1 MNAKRTIAVL
11 TAALMPLALSS
22 YALAQDGEKLEGAKG
37 LFFEQLQKP
46 SEKINTGVQ
55 YWIELKRGSQ
65 VLKTSNKQN
74 FQANDHIRFHVKAN
88 IDGYAYILLKS
99 GSRGEQSVLFP
110 DPKSAED
117 NQVARGQDYVLPSE
131 GWLTFDENPGTE
143 QVTLLVSRT
152 PIDATAYL
160 NSTGQEVT
168 LIASAS
174 TGSKDLVPSTIQ
186 IAYQPIAAKVEAAP
200 PARQTAVEPK
210 TTKTSNAKVNK
221 KTNGSG
227 SSTSTKR
234 HQQSH
239 GTTAVAAKPAK
250 NDEGVTTVVSTTPK
264 NILHVDVA
272 LQHN

>member
-11 TAALMPLALSS
+11 TAALMPLALASV
-22 YALAQDGEKLEGAKG
+22 ATAQDGDKLEGAKG

-46 SEKINTGVQ
+46 TEKINTGVQ
-55 YWIELKRGSQ
+55 YWIELKRDNQ
-65 VLKTSNKQN
+65 VLKVSNKHN
-74 FQANDHIRFHVKAN
+74 FAANDHIRFHVKAN

-117 NQVARGQDYVLPSE
+117 NQVARGQDYVLPSD

-143 QVTLLVSRT
+143 QVTLLLSRT

-168 LIASAS
+168 LIASAN

-186 IAYQPIAAKVEAAP
+186 IAYQPIVAKVEPTTIKQVEKSLTKAAP
-200 PARQTAVEPK
+200 
-210 TTKTSNAKVNK
+210 SIKVK
-221 KTNGSG
+221 KTASAPA
-227 SSTSTKR
+227 KKP
-234 HQQSH
+234 
-239 GTTAVAAKPAK
+239 AVAAAKPAK

>member
-11 TAALMPLALSS
+11 TAALMPLALASV
-22 YALAQDGEKLEGAKG
+22 ATAQDGEKLEGAKG

-46 SEKINTGVQ
+46 TEKINTGVQ
-55 YWIELKRGSQ
+55 YWIELKRDNQ
-65 VLKTSNKQN
+65 VLKVSNKHN
-74 FQANDHIRFHVKAN
+74 FAANDHIRFHVKAN

-117 NQVARGQDYVLPSE
+117 NQVARGQDYVLPSD

-143 QVTLLVSRT
+143 QVTLLLSRT

-168 LIASAS
+168 LIASAN

-186 IAYQPIAAKVEAAP
+186 IAYQPIVAKVEP
-200 PARQTAVEPK
+200 TTIKQVERSVTK
-210 TTKTSNAKVNK
+210 TTTPVKVK
-221 KTNGSG
+221 KTASTPAKKPAT
-227 SSTSTKR
+227 SSV
-234 HQQSH
+234 
-239 GTTAVAAKPAK
+239 AAAKPAK

>member
-11 TAALMPLALSS
+11 TAALMPLALASV
-22 YALAQDGEKLEGAKG
+22 ATAQDGEKLEGAKG

-46 SEKINTGVQ
+46 TEKINTGVQ
-55 YWIELKRGSQ
+55 YWIELKRDNQ
-65 VLKTSNKQN
+65 VLKVSNKHN
-74 FQANDHIRFHVKAN
+74 FAANDHIRFHVKAN

-110 DPKSAED
+110 DPKSTED
-117 NQVARGQDYVLPSE
+117 NQVARGQDYVLPSD

-143 QVTLLVSRT
+143 QVTLLLSRT

-168 LIASAS
+168 LIASAN

-186 IAYQPIAAKVEAAP
+186 IAYQPIVAKVEP
-200 PARQTAVEPK
+200 TTIKQVERSVTK
-210 TTKTSNAKVNK
+210 TTTPVKVK
-221 KTNGSG
+221 KTASTPAKKPAT
-227 SSTSTKR
+227 SSV
-234 HQQSH
+234 
-239 GTTAVAAKPAK
+239 AAAKPAK

>member
-11 TAALMPLALSS
+11 TAAFMPLALSS
-22 YALAQDGEKLEGAKG
+22 AALAQDGEKLEGAKG

-46 SEKINTGVQ
+46 TEKINTGVQ
-55 YWIELKRGSQ
+55 YWIELKRDNQ
-65 VLKTSNKQN
+65 VLKVSNKHN
-74 FQANDHIRFHVKAN
+74 FAANDHIRFHVKAN

-110 DPKSAED
+110 DPKSSED

-186 IAYQPIAAKVEAAP
+186 IAYQPIVAKVEP
-200 PARQTAVEPK
+200 TTIKHVNTEKTLPKVTTTSKVKKPASGTASRK
-210 TTKTSNAKVNK
+210 SNNNV
-221 KTNGSG
+221 
-227 SSTSTKR
+227 
-234 HQQSH
+234 
-239 GTTAVAAKPAK
+239 AVAAKPAK
-250 NDEGVTTVVSTTPK
+250 NDEGVTTVVSTTPR